1 MSRITTHR
9 PAAPPI
15 PTERFIGPEELRL
28 LADPVREHLVN
39 ALVPRARTV
48 AEVAEGLGC
57 APTRLYRHV
66 QLLLDAGLL
75 VVEREVKVRGV
86 VERHYRAAART
97 LRLRRPQFAAAAG
110 DAGIEAILAY
120 ALDQSRRDIAG
131 AVAAGHIDP
140 LHRHPD
146 PRAVLAWRCV
156 ARVTAAEHAR
166 LQKRALALYNEVE
179 RLGRRAAPQG
189 ALFALSVALFPC
201 DPVGQRARRVAKAPS
216 AGDRPR
222 ARARGP
228 GGSGPAT
235 VAQRT
240 VRRTSRHP
248 KESR

>member
-9 PAAPPI
+9 PAVPPI

-28 LADPVREHLVN
+28 LADPIREHLAN

-97 LRLRRPQFAAAAG
+97 LRLRRPQFAAASG
-110 DAGIEAILAY
+110 EAGIEAILAY
-120 ALDQSRRDIAG
+120 VLDQSRRDIAG

-140 LHRHPD
+140 SHVYPD
-146 PRAVLAWRCV
+146 PRAVLAWRSV
-156 ARVTAAEHAR
+156 ARVTATEYAR
-166 LQKRALALYNEVE
+166 LQRRARALYDEID
-179 RLGRRAAPQG
+179 RLGRRKAPQG
-189 ALFALSVALFPC
+189 ALFALSIALFPC
-201 DPVGQRARRVAKAPS
+201 DPVGRRARRTIRQPVTTAARRVKTPRSKA
-216 AGDRPR
+216 RP
-222 ARARGP
+222 
-228 GGSGPAT
+228 
-235 VAQRT
+235 
-240 VRRTSRHP
+240 
-248 KESR
+248 